1 MQNRRNNM
9 TIEIRN
15 PAAPDEIVATYKEI
29 PLEAL
34 DGYVAC
40 AHQAQSDW
48 AVMPQ
53 QDRAAL
59 VLKYVDALEART
71 EDIAFSITKEMG
83 KPLAESRGEV
93 GKAIG
98 EARACI
104 GRANT
109 PIGEVFSSQIPGTV
123 SYSTRR
129 PRGVILGINP
139 WNFPFS
145 TPMRKAIPALV
156 YGNSIL
162 LKPASLTPGAIT
174 LMAEIASE
182 ILPINLIQS
191 LVGGGA
197 LGQALSEH
205 TGVDAVSF
213 TGSVE
218 VGKRVAIAAAGHLA
232 EISLELGGKNP
243 AILNDASNID
253 AALDQIM
260 ASAFAVCGQRCTAV
274 SRVIVN
280 RSLEAEVVA
289 GLSARANAMRPMD
302 GAAEGA
308 KIGPVSSAQQLQ
320 EVDGFVTRAIAEG
333 AKISA
338 GGRRLETELGGY
350 FYTPTILSNVSCDME
365 VARKEV
371 FGPVLSVIA
380 YDTVNEA
387 LNIANDTDFGLSSCL
402 YSERTDVVERFVA
415 ESESGMIH
423 VNSGSFPENHLPF
436 VGIKDSSMGV
446 GGSNGPSTIQFYTT
460 EHAVYRR
467 ASV

>member
-1 MQNRRNNM
+1 M

-15 PAAPDEIVATYKEI
+15 PASPDVIVATYEEI

-34 DGYVAC
+34 DGLVAC
-40 AHQAQSDW
+40 SRQAQISW
-48 AVMPQ
+48 AIKPQ
-53 QDRAAL
+53 PERGL
-59 VLKYVDALEART
+59 LISKYVDALERRT
-71 EDIAFSITKEMG
+71 EDIAYSITKEMG
-83 KPLAESRGEV
+83 KPLAEARGEV

-98 EARACI
+98 EARACL
-104 GRANT
+104 GRANA
-109 PIGEVFSSQIPGTV
+109 PIGEVFSSQISGTV
-123 SYSTRR
+123 AYSTRR
-129 PRGVILGINP
+129 PRGVVLGINP

-162 LKPASLTPGAIT
+162 LKPASLTPGAAAI
-174 LMAEIASE
+174 MAEIAME
-182 ILPINLIQS
+182 FLPENIIQT
-191 LVGGGA
+191 VIGDGA
-197 LGQALSEH
+197 LGQTLSEH
-205 TGVDAVSF
+205 LGIDAVSF

-243 AILNDASNID
+243 AILNDASNMD

-274 SRVIVN
+274 SRVLVSSSI
-280 RSLEAEVVA
+280 EAEVVM
-289 GLSARANAMRPMD
+289 GLAQRANAMEPMD
-302 GAAEGA
+302 GVLDGA
-308 KIGPVSSAQQLQ
+308 KIGPLSSAKQLE
-320 EVDGFVTRAIAEG
+320 EVDGFVKRAIAQG
-333 AKISA
+333 AKVIS
-338 GGRRLETELGGY
+338 GGTRLDTAFGGY
-350 FYTPTILSNVSCDME
+350 FYSPTIISTVSREME
-365 VARKEV
+365 IAREEV

-380 YDTVNEA
+380 YDNIDEA
-387 LNIANDTDFGLSSCL
+387 ISIANDIEFGLSSCL
-402 YSERTDVVERFVA
+402 YSENTEFVERFVA

-436 VGIKDSSMGV
+436 VGIKNSSMGV

-460 EHAVYRR
+460 EHTVYRR